1 MPADFPFDV
10 VAFDLDGTLAD
21 TAPDLTAALNH
32 ALSML
37 GRPPVPAEDVRH
49 MVGHGARA
57 LLQKGLAATGEMTE
71 ALVEQGFPLFID
83 YYLDH
88 IADGTTIFPGLNAA
102 LDQLAARGVKL
113 AVCTNK
119 QEKLAR
125 RCLDQLGWANRFDA
139 LIGGDTLPVR
149 KPDPTPLFEAIAR
162 CGGGRAAY
170 VGDSIT
176 DTDTGRN
183 ANIPTIAVSF
193 GFSDRPPEQ
202 LDATALIDHF
212 DDLIP
217 TLERLGTEDSWLS
230 CNICG
235 STKFIARQQRGHVQ
249 CDGCGS
255 NERARLLWL
264 MLQKHDLLRP
274 GLRVLHIAPEG
285 AFAQRLHAIYGD
297 GYEPVDIDPDL
308 YDFAPNI
315 RKIDLVEDA
324 AKLPSGHYD
333 LILHSHVMEHIPCNI
348 TAILY
353 HLHRSLN
360 PQGKQVCCIPIIRDG
375 HYAEDLGPIDPADA
389 TARFGQEDHVRTFG
403 GRDVQRTLGMIFALP
418 AEYDLIHEFDEATLI
433 RSNIPRINWR
443 GWSPNSV
450 LVLEKGDL
458 LLKG

>member
-1 MPADFPFDV
+1 MTADFPFDV

-32 ALSML
+32 ALGVL

-71 ALVEQGFPLFID
+71 ALVEQGFPIFID

-102 LDQLAARGVKL
+102 LDQLSARGVKL

-119 QEKLAR
+119 AEKLAL
-125 RCLDQLGWANRFDA
+125 RCIEALGWAGRFDA
-139 LIGGDTLPVR
+139 VIGGDTLAVR
-149 KPDPTPLFEAIAR
+149 KPDPAPLFEAIAR

-183 ANIPTIAVSF
+183 ANIPTVAVSF
-193 GFSDRPPEQ
+193 GFSDRPVEQ
-202 LDATALIDHF
+202 LDAMALIDHF
-212 DDLIP
+212 DELIP

-235 STKFIARQQRGHVQ
+235 STKFVAGRNGRHLE
-249 CDGCGS
+249 CEGCGS

-264 MLQKHDLLRP
+264 ELMRHDLLKP
-274 GLRVLHIAPEG
+274 GKRVLHIAPER
-285 AFAQRLHAIYGD
+285 AFAERMHAIFGD
-297 GYEPVDIDPDL
+297 GYEPVDIDPGL
-308 YDFAPNI
+308 YGFAPNI
-315 RKIDLVEDA
+315 RKLDLVEDA
-324 AKLPSGHYD
+324 AKLPSDHYD
-333 LILHSHVMEHIPCNI
+333 LVIHSHVMEHIPCNI

-353 HLHRSLN
+353 HLHRSLKSD
-360 PQGKQVCCIPIIRDG
+360 GKQVCCVPIIRDG
-375 HYAEDLGPIDPADA
+375 HYAENLGPLKPEDA
-389 TARFGQEDHVRTFG
+389 TARFGQDDHVRSFG
-403 GRDVQRTLGMIFALP
+403 GADIQRTLGMIFALP
-418 AEYDLIHEFDEATLI
+418 EEYDVSAEFEEAMLV
-433 RSNIPRINWR
+433 RHNISRINWR

-458 LLKG
+458 LLKA

>member
-1 MPADFPFDV
+1 MSADFPFDV

-32 ALSML
+32 ALSVL

-71 ALVEQGFPLFID
+71 ELVEQGFPIFID
-83 YYLDH
+83 YYLAH

-102 LDQLAARGVKL
+102 LDQLSARGVKL

-119 QEKLAR
+119 AENLAR
-125 RCLDQLGWANRFDA
+125 RCLDELGWGSRFDA

-149 KPDPTPLFEAIAR
+149 KPDPAPLLEAIAR

-183 ANIPTIAVSF
+183 ANIPTVAVSF
-193 GFSDRPPEQ
+193 GFSDRPPQQ
-202 LDATALIDHF
+202 LDAAVLIDHF

-217 TLERLGTEDSWLS
+217 ALARLGGEESWLS
-230 CNICG
+230 CPICG
-235 STKFIARQQRGHVQ
+235 STKFVARRRRGYVQ

-255 NERARLLWL
+255 NERARLLWMTL
-264 MLQKHDLLRP
+264 DQQGLLQP
-274 GLRVLHIAPEG
+274 GKRVLHIAPER
-285 AFAQRLHAIYGD
+285 AFAERLHALWGD
-297 GYEPVDIDPDL
+297 GYEPVDIDTAL

-324 AKLPSGHYD
+324 AKLPSGRYD
-333 LILHSHVMEHIPCNI
+333 AIIHSHVMEHIPCNI
-348 TAILY
+348 NAILY
-353 HLHRSLN
+353 HLHRSLAE
-360 PQGKQVCCIPIIRDG
+360 GGRQVCCIPVIRNG
-375 HYAEDLGPIDPADA
+375 HWSEDLGPLAADDA
-389 TARFGQEDHVRTFG
+389 TARFGQDDHVRTFG
-403 GRDVQRTLGMIFALP
+403 GADMQRTLGMLFRLP
-418 AEYDLIHEFDEATLI
+418 TDYDMTATFDEATLI
-433 RSNIPRINWR
+433 RNNIPRINWR

-450 LVLEKGDL
+450 LVLEKNDVL
-458 LLKG
+458 LRP